1 MQLIIQYVLNASQ
14 DIIFQVEVAVN
25 VADVFYVQQLLFV

>member
-14 DIIFQVEVAVN
+14 DIIFQVEAAVN
-25 VADVFYVQQLLFV
+25 VVDVFYVQQLLFV